1 MDDTVKLTSINV
13 VLGIVAGLL
22 SGIFTIGT
30 LGFKNDM
37 VGLIFGIVFIY
48 AMMKSADKI
57 ATEEIDRSQKIWDC
71 VLPFFFTWII
81 VWILI
86 ANYW

>member
-48 AMMKSADKI
+48 AMVKSADKI

>member
-86 ANYW
+86 ANYC

>member
-22 SGIFTIGT
+22 SGIFSVGT

>member
-37 VGLIFGIVFIY
+37 VGVIFGIVFIY

>member
-22 SGIFTIGT
+22 SGIFSVGT

-48 AMMKSADKI
+48 AMVKSADKI

>member
-13 VLGIVAGLL
+13 VLGIIAGVL
-22 SGIFTIGT
+22 SGIFTIGM
-30 LGFKNDM
+30 LGIKNDM
-37 VGLIFGIVFIY
+37 IGLLIGIIFVY
-48 AMMKSADKI
+48 ASLKLADNI
-57 ATEEIDRSQKIWDC
+57 SSEDLDRSQKIWDC